1 MYCTACWKWVIA
13 VASSSTEAS
22 KPPCGS
28 SGKQSISSPVV
39 RVRPRISAEVAWP
52 RGPCLGTTRTMW
64 SVLTSTLA
72 SRLMSV
78 MRMSVMRSLLRGVG
92 DDGADAVPEHGDDGL
107 DVSAAH
113 APVVGIV
120 EDTDGVRV
128 PCELCGAGI
137 YVAIRDVVAEFVGG
151 AEGDP
156 CDRASR
162 LLRDIVGKVPGVRES
177 SESLLGSIDLTLLI
191 RPCTAIGLPA
201 LRARPPLLVLDGH
214 VQTAVQIGNVAAHR
228 LDQRR
233 PDWPVFDASGHACG
247 NAPRELIGE
256 TVEWGRA

>member
-1 MYCTACWKWVIA
+1 
-13 VASSSTEAS
+13 
-22 KPPCGS
+22 G
-28 SGKQSISSPVV
+28 IS
-39 RVRPRISAEVAWP
+39 
-52 RGPCLGTTRTMW
+52 
-64 SVLTSTLA
+64 
-72 SRLMSV
+72 
-78 MRMSVMRSLLRGVG
+78 
-92 DDGADAVPEHGDDGL
+92 
-107 DVSAAH
+107 
-113 APVVGIV
+113 
-120 EDTDGVRV
+120 
-128 PCELCGAGI
+128 
-137 YVAIRDVVAEFVGG
+137 VAIRDVVAEFVGG

-156 CDRASR
+156 CDRASI

-256 TVEWGRA
+256 TVEWGRAQYGGAFLAEPRCELLASGRGGKVDVWVGGVQEDDPPESVGFPARASVPCEPRRPWVSNHDVTPSWCWRGPR

>member
-78 MRMSVMRSLLRGVG
+78 MRMSVMRSLLRGAGEALADGSGGFLVGGPRCGREHVVVDLVAGVESGVEGDG
-92 DDGADAVPEHGDDGL
+92 DDRADPVLEALCDRSGIATTGGGVMEQHDCVLHELGVSEAGEVVEHDFGGVGAVGAGGDGDDELVRGL
-107 DVSAAH
+107 
-113 APVVGIV
+113 
-120 EDTDGVRV
+120 
-128 PCELCGAGI
+128 
-137 YVAIRDVVAEFVGG
+137 
-151 AEGDP
+151 EG
-156 CDRASR
+156 
-162 LLRDIVGKVPGVRES
+162 
-177 SESLLGSIDLTLLI
+177 
-191 RPCTAIGLPA
+191 
-201 LRARPPLLVLDGH
+201 
-214 VQTAVQIGNVAAHR
+214 
-228 LDQRR
+228 
-233 PDWPVFDASGHACG
+233 
-247 NAPRELIGE
+247 
-256 TVEWGRA
+256 